1 MAKKQDS
8 EIQITHKVIKVG
20 GRSLTVWK
28 KTFEMS
34 IQRFTLM
41 EQAQA
46 SMNGNSS
53 PVEGEGIAEMIRR
66 GFRINTY
73 PSLAACTTGK
83 VFTHDECLKTIE
95 HDDLELWLS
104 TARDLNSD
112 WFPSAQPETN
122 EEITEKKES

>member
-8 EIQITHKVIKVG
+8 EIQITHKDIKVG
-20 GRSLTVWK
+20 GRKLTVWK

-41 EQAQA
+41 EQVQA
-46 SMNGNSS
+46 SMNGSS
-53 PVEGEGIAEMIRR
+53 KPSEGEGIADVIRR
-66 GFRINTY
+66 GFRIATY
-73 PSLAACTTGK
+73 PSLIACTTGK
-83 VFTHDECLKTIE
+83 TFTHDECLNIIE

-104 TARDLNSD
+104 TARDLNPD
-112 WFPSAQPETN
+112 WFPSARPETN